1 MGFVICAGRFSG
13 CIEGKCDRGV
23 GSRRS
28 GV

>member
-1 MGFVICAGRFSG
+1 MGFVICVGRFG
-13 CIEGKCDRGV
+13 GYMEGKCDGGI